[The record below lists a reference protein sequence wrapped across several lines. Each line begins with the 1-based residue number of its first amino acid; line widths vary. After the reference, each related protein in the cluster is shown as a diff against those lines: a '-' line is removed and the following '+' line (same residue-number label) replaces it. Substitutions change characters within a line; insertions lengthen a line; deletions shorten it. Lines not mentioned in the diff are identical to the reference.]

1 MWRTVNES
9 LETTDY
15 TLLYRDW
22 FSVVVIVRTA
32 FNAAIWYLTVKT
44 VQVIYVLV
52 DFDRRFN

>member
-1 MWRTVNES
+1 MS
-9 LETTDY
+9 PCLETTDY